1 MKLRSL
7 SPFAAIL
14 FVCAAPLTA
23 QWASIPRDPLESVR
37 KGANLIAHKN
47 SNGIQAFAALT
58 QQWTTVSPPG
68 STYLGNGD
76 SYVLTRE
83 SPSSLRAWSA
93 RTNTSAVLTVGP
105 SISILHGFGEVVLI
119 TDQSAVPFVL
129 HAYSAMTNT
138 WTSKVLGPNT
148 VITSAGRF
156 AVGALDGNLY
166 HAFSAYSAQWST
178 LAVGAP
184 GGNPVANG
192 DIVTAD
198 LFSGGV
204 GVRRIA
210 AYSAVRGQWQLS
222 PLYSATIGANSAM
235 TNRLAL
241 MRAELPNPTQ
251 YSHAAFG
258 AATGTWVTSSLV
270 HSTASTVSATV
281 YHNTCLVTDNDPNAR
296 CEVFRAGA
304 GTWLTL
310 TGANLGSTTVHEDF
324 ATIRDSAT
332 QTLYA
337 TSALA
342 GGGWATLT
350 GGYTCNTPGDHVGL
364 CVATGPLRYKA
375 YSAATNT
382 FSANSVPSPP
392 LNAVTGVSSA
402 VSGIVGTGP
411 YTAAAF
417 SPLSGDW
424 VPGPAITAFE
434 TYSAF
439 TNGALFVTY
448 NNFAPSGYLLHVFDL
463 HRSAWNAPFQ
473 LPPNYTFA
481 VGANNVLAWPTT
493 GSGTIYGYSAQ
504 RGDWSTL
511 STAGALMND
520 GGGAPAPFSNVV
532 SFADSNGQL
541 WAFSTMDRL
550 QATQQWPLSR
560 EYASSGPGPVG
571 STLPT
576 LGFAMHGTPA
586 TELGFVYAAFAV
598 LPSPV
603 AIPGFSG
610 LLDIDPS
617 NSFLLA
623 NLGVFD
629 ADGVLETALPMSI
642 PTPGGLQVWLQALT
656 FDLNTAQLGF
666 AGRAAGTAL
675 F

>member
-1 MKLRSL
+1 MTIRSL
-7 SPFAAIL
+7 SPVAAIL
-14 FVCAAPLTA
+14 FACAAPLTA
-23 QWASIPRDPLESVR
+23 QWASTPRDPIESVR
-37 KGANLIAHKN
+37 KGANLITHKN

-58 QQWTTVSPPG
+58 QQWTTVSPSG
-68 STYLGNGD
+68 STLLGNGD

-93 RTNTSAVLTVGP
+93 RTNTSAVLGVGP
-105 SISILHGFGEVVLI
+105 SIAILHGFGEVVLI
-119 TDQSAVPFVL
+119 TDQSVVPFVL

-138 WTSKVLGPNT
+138 WTSKVLGPNV

-156 AVGALDGNLY
+156 AIGALEGNLY

-192 DIVTAD
+192 DLVTAN
-198 LFSGGV
+198 LFAGGA

-222 PLYSATIGANSAM
+222 PLYSATIGANSAT
-235 TNRLAL
+235 TNHLAL

-251 YSHAAFG
+251 YSYAGFSAA
-258 AATGTWVTSSLV
+258 AGTWTTSPLV
-270 HSTASTVSATV
+270 HSTASTVSTTV
-281 YHNTCLVTDNDPNAR
+281 FQNVGMVTDTDPNAR
-296 CEVFRAGA
+296 CEVFRAGD
-304 GTWLTL
+304 GTWLTM
-310 TGANLGSTTVHEDF
+310 TGANLGNTTVHEDF
-324 ATIRDSAT
+324 ATISDSLT

-337 TSALA
+337 TSALT

-350 GGYTCNTPGDHVGL
+350 GGYSCNPSLGDHVGL
-364 CVATGPLRYKA
+364 CTATGPVRYRA
-375 YSAATNT
+375 YSAATNS
-382 FSANSVPSPP
+382 FSSSTLSSPP
-392 LNAVTGVSSA
+392 LNAVTGQGSA
-402 VSGIVGTGP
+402 VLGVVGTGP

-424 VPGPAITAFE
+424 VPGPMISGSD
-434 TYSAF
+434 TYQAF
-439 TNGALFVTY
+439 TNGSLFVTW
-448 NNFAPSGYLLHVFDL
+448 NNFTPNGYLLHVFDL

-481 VGANNVLAWPTT
+481 VGANHVLAWPSS
-493 GSGTIYGYSAQ
+493 GSGTIYGYSVQ
-504 RGDWSTL
+504 RGDWRTL
-511 STAGALMND
+511 TSAGTLISD
-520 GGGAPAPFSNVV
+520 GGVAAEFSNVV
-532 SFADSNGQL
+532 SFADSNGLL

-550 QATQQWPLSR
+550 QATAQWPLSR
-560 EYASSGPGPVG
+560 EYASAGPGPLG

-576 LGFAMHGTPA
+576 LAFAMHGAPA
-586 TELGFVYAAFAV
+586 SELAFVYAAFAV

-617 NSFLLA
+617 NAFLLS

-642 PTPGGLQVWLQALT
+642 PTPGGLQVWLQGLT
-656 FDLNTAQLGF
+656 FDLNTAQITF
-666 AGRAAGTAL
+666 AGRAAGTAM

>member
-1 MKLRSL
+1 MKIHSL
-7 SPFAAIL
+7 PSRAVIL

-23 QWASIPRDPLESVR
+23 QWDSIPRDPIEFVN
-37 KGANLIAHKN
+37 KGANLITHKN

-58 QQWTTVSPPG
+58 QQWTTVSPAG
-68 STYLGNGD
+68 STFLGNGD

-83 SPSSLRAWSA
+83 SPSALRAWSA

-119 TDQSAVPFVL
+119 TDQSVVPFVL

-138 WTSKVLGPNT
+138 WTSKVLGPNV

-192 DIVTAD
+192 NVVTAN

-222 PLYSATIGANSAM
+222 PLYSATIGANAAT
-235 TNRLAL
+235 TNNLAL

-251 YSHAAFG
+251 YSYVGFSAS
-258 AATGTWVTSSLV
+258 TGTWTTAPLV

-281 YHNTCLVTDNDPNAR
+281 FHNVGMVTDTDPNAR
-296 CEVFRAGA
+296 CEVFGA
-304 GTWLTL
+304 GTGTWLSL
-310 TGANLGSTTVHEDF
+310 TGANLGNTTVHEDF
-324 ATIRDSAT
+324 ATISDSVT

-350 GGYTCNTPGDHVGL
+350 GGYTCNTLGDHVGL
-364 CVATGPLRYKA
+364 CVATGPVRHKA

-382 FSANSVPSPP
+382 FSSSTVPLPP

-402 VSGIVGTGP
+402 VLGIVGTGP
-411 YTAAAF
+411 CTATAF

-424 VPGPAITAFE
+424 VSGPVITGTE
-434 TYSAF
+434 TYQAF
-439 TNGALFVTY
+439 TSGSLFVTW

-463 HRSAWNAPFQ
+463 HRSGWNAPFQ
-473 LPPNYTFA
+473 LPPNYTFT
-481 VGANNVLAWPTT
+481 VNANHVLAWPSA

-504 RGDWSTL
+504 RGNWSTL

-520 GGGAPAPFSNVV
+520 GGGTLAPFSNVV

-603 AIPGFSG
+603 AIPGFTG

-617 NSFLLA
+617 NAFLLA

-629 ADGVLETALPMSI
+629 ADGVLDVALPMSI

-656 FDLNTAQLGF
+656 LDLNTAQLGF

>member
-1 MKLRSL
+1 MKLRHRSAL
-7 SPFAAIL
+7 AAIL
-14 FVCAAPLTA
+14 LVCGAPLTA
-23 QWASIPRDPLESVR
+23 QWGSIPRDPLETVK

-47 SNGIQAFAALT
+47 SSGIQAFSALT
-58 QQWTTVSPPG
+58 QQWITVSPAG
-68 STYLGNGD
+68 STFLGNGD

-119 TDQSAVPFVL
+119 TDQSVVPFVL

-138 WTSKVLGPNT
+138 WTSKVLGPN
-148 VITSAGRF
+148 VAITSASRF
-156 AVGALDGNLY
+156 AIGALDGTLY
-166 HAFSAYSAQWST
+166 HGFSAYSAQWST
-178 LAVGAP
+178 LAVATA
-184 GGNPVANG
+184 GGNPVAN
-192 DIVTAD
+192 DNIVTAN

-204 GVRRIA
+204 GVRQIA
-210 AYSAVRGQWQLS
+210 AYSAIRGQWQLS
-222 PLYSATIGANSAM
+222 PPYSATIGANALTT
-235 TNRLAL
+235 TNLAL
-241 MRAELPNPTQ
+241 MRVELPNPTQ
-251 YSHAAFG
+251 YSHAGFS

-270 HSTASTVSATV
+270 HNTASTVSATA
-281 YHNTCLVTDNDPNAR
+281 YFNIGMVTDNDPNAR
-296 CEVFRAGA
+296 FEVFRAGT
-304 GTWLTL
+304 GTWLAL
-310 TGANLGSTTVHEDF
+310 TGPNLGNTTGHEDF
-324 ATIRDSAT
+324 ATISDSAT

-342 GGGWATLT
+342 GGGWASLT
-350 GGYTCNTPGDHVGL
+350 GGYSCNTLGDHVGL
-364 CVATGPLRYKA
+364 CVATGPVRYKA

-382 FSANSVPSPP
+382 FSSSTVPTPP
-392 LNAVTGVSSA
+392 LNAVAGINNA
-402 VSGIVGTGP
+402 VTGIVGTGP
-411 YTAAAF
+411 CTAAAF

-424 VPGPAITAFE
+424 VSGPVITGTE
-434 TYSAF
+434 TYQAF
-439 TNGALFVTY
+439 TSGALFVTFD
-448 NNFAPSGYLLHVFDL
+448 NFAPSGYLLHVFDL
-463 HRSAWNAPFQ
+463 HRSGWNAPFQ
-473 LPPNYTFA
+473 LPPNYNFT
-481 VGANNVLAWPTT
+481 VGANHVLAWPST

-504 RGDWSTL
+504 RGSWSTL
-511 STAGALMND
+511 STAGAFMND
-520 GGGAPAPFSNVV
+520 GGGALAPFSNVV

-560 EYASSGPGPVG
+560 EYASAGPGPAG
-571 STLPT
+571 STLPL

-617 NSFLLA
+617 NAFLLA

-629 ADGVLETALPMSI
+629 ADGVLTAALPMSI

-656 FDLNTAQLGF
+656 FDLVTGQVGF
-666 AGRAAGTAL
+666 AGRAAGTAM